1 MQHNSTPSYAKML
14 YLTALGLLVYM
25 PFHVF
30 LSQWIGTSLGGLE
43 FWKIAKDLV
52 IIVLFMAT
60 VALVWLKVSSKA
72 RRPYMPLG
80 WLSVIYALLHI
91 ITYLINKYTTL
102 EVAGLASTYNNRFI
116 WMCMAGIGLGLLMK
130 KHPISQQTLIR
141 LVLIVSTVVC
151 VIGVLQWFLPH
162 DILTHFGYDK
172 ALGVKPNFFINED
185 PTLPRVFATFR
196 DPNSLGAYLLIPILL
211 LVGLIRRSRQRLA
224 LIGLLTLHL
233 IVLYLTFSRAAWGGL
248 IIGVGALFLL
258 NYKDKTL
265 QTIKRFWPI
274 LTAII
279 VLITI
284 GAFSLRHT
292 STFRSIVL
300 KADDKNAP
308 TELDSDEYHL
318 HFMREGLNGVV
329 SQPLGHGPGTA
340 GIVSIHNSG
349 GGQLTENY
357 YIQIAYEVG
366 VLGLATFLAIWI
378 FVIKLLYRREPT
390 PLISA
395 LLVSAIAYAVMSL
408 VMHLWTN
415 EAVAITW
422 WGLSGLV
429 LLATA
434 NKPNHVQGSTLY
446 MKKKGGSNAE

>member
-1 MQHNSTPSYAKML
+1 
-14 YLTALGLLVYM
+14 M

-30 LSQWIGTSLGGLE
+30 LSQWIGSSFGGLE

-52 IIVLFMAT
+52 IIVLFLIT
-60 VALVWLKVSSKA
+60 GALVWVKVSSPV
-72 RRPYMPLG
+72 RRPYMPLV
-80 WLSVIYALLHI
+80 WLSVIYALLHV
-91 ITYLINKYTTL
+91 ITYLINKNTSL
-102 EVAGLASTYNNRFI
+102 EVAGLASAYNNRFI
-116 WMCMAGIGLGLLMK
+116 WMCMTGISLGLLIK
-130 KHPISQQTLIR
+130 KHPISQQILIK

-211 LVGLIRRSRQRLA
+211 LVELIQKSRQRLA
-224 LIGLLTLHL
+224 LIGLLALHL

-248 IIGVGALFLL
+248 VVGMGTLILL
-258 NYKDKTL
+258 NYKDRTL
-265 QTIKRFWPI
+265 QIAKRFWPI

-279 VLITI
+279 VLIMI
-284 GAFSLRHT
+284 SVFSLRHT

-308 TELDSDEYHL
+308 SELDSDEYHM
-318 HFMREGLNGVV
+318 HFMKEGLSGVANR
-329 SQPLGHGPGTA
+329 PLGHGPGTA
-340 GIVSIHNSG
+340 GIVSIHNAG

-366 VLGLATFLAIWI
+366 VLGLAVFLAIWI
-378 FVIKLLYRREPT
+378 FVIKLLCRRELT
-390 PLISA
+390 PLVSV
-395 LLVSAIAYAVMSL
+395 LLATAGAYAVMSL

-415 EAVAITW
+415 EAVAVTW
-422 WGLSGLV
+422 WGLVGLV
-429 LLATA
+429 LLIPA

-446 MKKKGGSNAE
+446 MRSKSKGGSDAE

>member
-1 MQHNSTPSYAKML
+1 
-14 YLTALGLLVYM
+14 
-25 PFHVF
+25 
-30 LSQWIGTSLGGLE
+30 
-43 FWKIAKDLV
+43 
-52 IIVLFMAT
+52 
-60 VALVWLKVSSKA
+60 
-72 RRPYMPLG
+72 MPLV
-80 WLSVIYALLHI
+80 WLSVIYALLHV
-91 ITYLINKYTTL
+91 ITYLINKNTSL
-102 EVAGLASTYNNRFI
+102 EVAGLASAYNNRFI
-116 WMCMAGIGLGLLMK
+116 WMCMTGISLGLLIK
-130 KHPISQQTLIR
+130 KHPISQQILIR

-211 LVGLIRRSRQRLA
+211 LVELIQKSRQRLA
-224 LIGLLTLHL
+224 LIGLLALHL

-248 IIGVGALFLL
+248 VVGMGTLILL
-258 NYKDKTL
+258 NYKDRTL
-265 QTIKRFWPI
+265 QIAKRFWPI

-279 VLITI
+279 VLIMI
-284 GAFSLRHT
+284 SVFSLRHT

-308 TELDSDEYHL
+308 SELDSDEYHM
-318 HFMREGLNGVV
+318 HFMKEGLSGVANR
-329 SQPLGHGPGTA
+329 PLGHGPGTA
-340 GIVSIHNSG
+340 GIVSIHNAG

-366 VLGLATFLAIWI
+366 VLGLAVFLAIWI
-378 FVIKLLYRREPT
+378 FVIKLLCRRELT
-390 PLISA
+390 PLVSV
-395 LLVSAIAYAVMSL
+395 LLATAGAYAVMSL

-415 EAVAITW
+415 EAVAVTW
-422 WGLSGLV
+422 WGLVGLV
-429 LLATA
+429 LLIPA

-446 MKKKGGSNAE
+446 MRSKSKGGSDAE